1 MVFMKE
7 KLEMG
12 LRLDN
17 HRQRLQ
23 RTLGFKKVIKRLI
36 VPALFGFP
44 TFKHRPN
51 PVAFSPHVF
60 GQRPKVMIFISSR
73 DQLNRIGCG
82 AEVVDRTF
90 FPCSP
95 VGDGFVFRDALNVV
109 ENLRRE
115 LFTQDLRIDPGVFQ
129 DVV

>member
-1 MVFMKE
+1 MKK

-12 LRLDN
+12 LHLED

-23 RTLGFKKVIKRLI
+23 CILGFKKVIKRLI

-51 PVAFSPHVF
+51 PVAFALHVL
-60 GQRPKVMIFISSR
+60 GQRPKVMIFIGGR
-73 DQLNRIGCG
+73 DQFNQIGCG

-109 ENLRRE
+109 EDFRRE
-115 LFTQDLRIDPGVFQ
+115 LFTEDLRIDPGIFQ

>member
-1 MVFMKE
+1 MKE
-7 KLEMG
+7 KLEVG
-12 LRLDN
+12 FHLED

-36 VPALFGFP
+36 IPTLFGFS

-51 PVAFSPHVF
+51 PIAFALHVL
-60 GQRPKVMIFISSR
+60 GQRPKVMIFIGGC
-73 DQLNRIGCG
+73 DQFNRIGCG

-95 VGDGFVFRDALNVV
+95 VGDGFVFRDALDIV

-115 LFTQDLRIDPGVFQ
+115 LFTKDLRLTTYQF
-129 DVV
+129 